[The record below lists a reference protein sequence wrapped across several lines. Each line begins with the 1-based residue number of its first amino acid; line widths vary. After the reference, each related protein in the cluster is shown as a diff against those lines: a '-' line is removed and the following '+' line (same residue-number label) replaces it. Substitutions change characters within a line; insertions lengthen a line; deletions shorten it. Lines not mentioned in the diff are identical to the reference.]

1 MTDDRARRIRDLR
14 NRNGR
19 ARERADDE
27 PDADGDE
34 PDTDVDEPNDGAR
47 DEPSSAPTATDGNG
61 DEPDAGEAG
70 STDEPTG
77 SADGSIEQSDE
88 GATTDAADE
97 SDLERDDE
105 QTTESTTDAGP
116 DDQEAP
122 AEPESTVEAGT
133 KAEGPTTPGS
143 AALESTSAGG
153 ETFSYDESAI
163 PNAAA
168 STAAGAARQLTPMV
182 DPDHAK
188 ESAFG
193 GAIADDAI
201 QSDFV
206 DEAGAEA
213 TLDASAGSVDGAGG
227 VGRGG
232 VLEQGDGLAGSTH
245 DADETIQMLEFYLN
259 DNRYAI
265 EIERISAIVEM
276 KEITRFPRGPEA
288 IDGVTDLRGEIT
300 AVLDPTVMLDVE
312 RNELTDDQYIVV
324 LERDDDKQKLGIRV
338 TDVLQAV
345 TYRESQI
352 DETGS
357 VMDSSGEHQ
366 HEFINGIVKKTTDDR
381 TALVTWLDIDA
392 IIENTS

>member
-19 ARERADDE
+19 AREGADDDE
-27 PDADGDE
+27 PDAAGDE
-34 PDTDVDEPNDGAR
+34 PDTDVDESNDGAR
-47 DEPSSAPTATDGNG
+47 DEDEPVSAPTATDGNG
-61 DEPDAGEAG
+61 EPDADDAG
-70 STDEPTG
+70 STDR
-77 SADGSIEQSDE
+77 SAEQSDE
-88 GATTDAADE
+88 TEITDAADE
-97 SDLERDDE
+97 PDLERDDE
-105 QTTESTTDAGP
+105 QTTESTTDAGH
-116 DDQEAP
+116 DDQPAP
-122 AEPESTVEAGT
+122 TG
-133 KAEGPTTPGS
+133 PGS
-143 AALESTSAGG
+143 AAHDGAQAAQSTAPGSAAPESTAAGG
-153 ETFSYDESAI
+153 ETLSYDESAI
-163 PNAAA
+163 PNAA
-168 STAAGAARQLTPMV
+168 TGTGAGAARQLTPMV

-232 VLEQGDGLAGSTH
+232 VLEQGDGIAGSTH

-381 TALVTWLDIDA
+381 TALVTWLDIDS